1 MRFDTK
7 LVRAGQEPEP
17 GTGDLVPA
25 IHLSTG
31 YDRRWQD
38 PPRYFY
44 GRGENPT
51 REGLERCLAALEDAR
66 FATTF
71 ASGQAAAATVCS
83 LVPPGHSVLCT
94 DDVYP
99 GTDALLALL
108 TRQGS
113 RLRYADLSDPDQLT
127 DALATTPDLSLVWI
141 ESPTNP
147 LLKVVDIA
155 AVRRQLVG
163 REVLVVVDNTFAG
176 PVFQQPL
183 ALGTD
188 LSLYSTTKSI
198 AGHGDVLG
206 GALVYQDSELHG
218 RIREYRTAAGN
229 VPGALDCF
237 LIHRGLKTLSLRA
250 ARQNENALALVE
262 LLSSSAAV
270 GLVRYPGLK
279 IHPQYAVAARQMAQP
294 GSMVSFEYLGDPERL
309 LNRLELFGCSVS
321 LGGVAS
327 LIECPALMSH
337 RGLPAEVLARRG
349 ITRSLIRLSAGI
361 EDPHDLVEDLKA
373 GLGR

>member
-1 MRFDTK
+1 MRFDTR
-7 LVRAGQEPEP
+7 LVRVGQEPEA
-17 GTGDLVPA
+17 GTGDVLPA
-25 IHLSTG
+25 VHLSTA
-31 YDRRWQD
+31 YDRRLQD

-71 ASGQAAAATVCS
+71 ASGQAAAATVCA
-83 LVPPGHSVLCT
+83 LVAPGRGVVCT

-99 GTDALLALL
+99 GTDALLAMLD
-108 TRQGS
+108 RQGS
-113 RLRYADLSDPDQLT
+113 PLRYADLSDPEQLA
-127 DALATTPDLSLVWI
+127 DALATPDLGLVWI

-147 LLKVVDIA
+147 LLKVVDIG
-155 AVRRQLVG
+155 AVRERLTG
-163 REVLVVVDNTFAG
+163 RDVLVVVDNTFAS

-183 ALGTD
+183 ALGAD

-206 GALVYQDSELHG
+206 GALVYQDAELHS
-218 RIREYRTAAGN
+218 RIRDYRTAAGN

-237 LIHRGLKTLSLRA
+237 LVHRGLKTLSLRA
-250 ARQNENALALVE
+250 ARQNENALAVVD
-262 LLSSSAAV
+262 LLCGSVAV
-270 GLVRYPGLK
+270 GQVRYPGLK
-279 IHPQYAVAARQMAQP
+279 THPQYAVAARQMAQP
-294 GSMVSFEYLGDPERL
+294 GSMVSFDYLGDPERL
-309 LNRLELFGCSVS
+309 LNRLALFGCSVS
-321 LGGVAS
+321 LGGVTS

-361 EDPHDLVEDLKA
+361 EDPHDLVEDLRA
-373 GLGR
+373 GLGG